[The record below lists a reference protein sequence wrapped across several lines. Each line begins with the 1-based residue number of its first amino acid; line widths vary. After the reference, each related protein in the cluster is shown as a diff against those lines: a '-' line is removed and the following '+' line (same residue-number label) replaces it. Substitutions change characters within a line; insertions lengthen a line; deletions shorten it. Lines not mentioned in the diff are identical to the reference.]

1 MSLKILSI
9 NVRGLGT
16 PAKCNKSVCT
26 RAVSH
31 KNTPYVNDSLIVKTP
46 SIYANNEKKN
56 TKTCHASSTS
66 LFIYYTG
73 QCEKRPVLKKKLYI
87 LKQNDVPLCQK
98 ST

>member
-1 MSLKILSI
+1 MHRFDCL
-9 NVRGLGT
+9 LG
-16 PAKCNKSVCT
+16 PAN

-31 KNTPYVNDSLIVKTP
+31 KNTAYVNDSLIVKTP